1 MIRTSPT
8 PSEWSPVAIGK
19 FARHPEYLR
28 ARGDA
33 LLETFD
39 SWLSEGFDLAADR
52 FGTAWRGMFQMGIP
66 HGVLWHAGGE
76 EGDPAEWFCGVL
88 APSQDSVG
96 RQYPLAVGA
105 RISHPPF
112 AQSVHTAPL
121 AVGGLLDVAYA
132 TISEARGALLS
143 RQELDERL
151 RAIEPPGSDAFTRAE
166 MEYAEWCASTPADV
180 GWSALF
186 PSDDPVATAR
196 TAIGHLT
203 AAVARPRVVLRLPIG
218 AAPAGATALWLDVL
232 RRVGVP
238 LSSAFWAVYDGALL
252 VTRGAPE
259 PALVGCLWMRGA
271 ATESMLD
278 LSDLHAPVRSSG
290 VRSALSSSN
299 MRSFLDSLTA

>member
-8 PSEWSPVAIGK
+8 PSAWTPVAIGK
-19 FARHPEYLR
+19 IARHPEYLR
-28 ARGDA
+28 GRGDA

-112 AQSVHTAPL
+112 AQRVHTAPL
-121 AVGGLLDVAYA
+121 AVGGLLDTAYE

-143 RQELDERL
+143 REELEERL
-151 RAIEPPGSDAFTRAE
+151 LAIAPLAPEAFTRAE
-166 MEYAEWCASTPADV
+166 TEYAEWCVSTPADL
-180 GWSALF
+180 GWTALF
-186 PSDDPVATAR
+186 PGDDPVGTAR

-203 AAVARPRVVLRLPIG
+203 AAVARPRVVVRLPIG
-218 AAPAGATALWLDVL
+218 DAPAGATALWLDVL
-232 RRVGVP
+232 RRVGIP
-238 LSSAFWAVYDGALL
+238 ISSAFWAVYDGALL

-271 ATESMLD
+271 ATDSMLD
-278 LSDLHAPVRSSG
+278 LSDLHAPVRSWG